1 MTDVRRQHDPGRLHV
16 LTDVHI
22 QERFGHVELAERAA
36 AGGAD
41 VVQYRDKR
49 PLTTRELL
57 AMATSIGKALGPT
70 ACRLIVDDRAD
81 VALAVA
87 AAGVHLGRDDLP
99 VAIARRLLG
108 PDVIIGGT
116 ANSLDEARTVAATG
130 VDYLGVGPIYGTR
143 TKANPAPVMGLETL
157 AAIVRAVDIPVI
169 AIGSIT
175 VARIG
180 EVMATGAYGVA
191 VVSAV
196 VQDAD
201 PVAATARCREA
212 IDLALARR
220 NP

>member
-1 MTDVRRQHDPGRLHV
+1 MTESRPQHDPGRLHV

-22 QERFGHVELAERAA
+22 QERFGHLDLAEHAA

-41 VVQYRDKR
+41 VVQYRDKN

-57 AMATSIGKALGPT
+57 AMATGIRDALDST

-99 VAIARRLLG
+99 VATARRMLG
-108 PDVIIGGT
+108 AGVIIGGT
-116 ANSLDEARTVAATG
+116 ANSLEEARAVAATG

-157 AAIVRAVDIPVI
+157 AAIVQAVTVPVI

-175 VARIG
+175 AARIG

-196 VQDAD
+196 VTDAD

-212 IDLALARR
+212 LDAALRR
-220 NP
+220 SRP

>member
-1 MTDVRRQHDPGRLHV
+1 MGSEHDIGRLHV

-22 QERFGHVELAERAA
+22 QDRFGHLELAQRAA
-36 AGGAD
+36 AGGAN

-57 AMATSIGKALGPT
+57 ATASSIRQALRPT
-70 ACRLIVDDRAD
+70 ACGLIVDDRAD

-99 VAIARRLLG
+99 VAIARQILG
-108 PDVIIGGT
+108 TDRIIGGT
-116 ANSLDEARTVAATG
+116 ANDLEEAKEVAATG

-143 TKANPAPVMGLETL
+143 TKANHAPVMGLETL
-157 AAIVRAVDIPVI
+157 AAIVQAVKIPVI

-175 VARIG
+175 AARID
-180 EVMATGAYGVA
+180 EVLATGAHGVA

-196 VQDAD
+196 VLD
-201 PVAATARCREA
+201 PDPTAATARCREA
-212 IDLALARR
+212 VDAALMRGR
-220 NP
+220 S